1 MDWLAAVVL
10 RLAELGPWAPF
21 IFIALYVVAAVT
33 LAPAFLL
40 TVAAGA
46 LFGVWRGTLFVF
58 IGAVLGASAA
68 YAVSVRLTRLPFL
81 SWLDRDRRVIIVR
94 QAVAGEGAWVQFLLR
109 LSPLVPFNLL
119 NYALGLSHVRFRD
132 FLVASV
138 GMLPAIVMYTYYGKV
153 VGDVA
158 ALAAGVAPPRGPE
171 YYLLL
176 TVGLVTTVLSATLI
190 TRAAKRAIEEQ
201 KRGAASDRGAGT
213 SAAAEPRTREPG
225 RARRG

>member
-10 RLAELGPWAPF
+10 RLAELGAWAPVLF
-21 IFIALYVVAAVT
+21 ILLYIVAAVT
-33 LAPAFLL
+33 MAPAFLL

-46 LFGVWRGTLFVF
+46 LFGVGRGTLYVF

-81 SWLDRDRRVIIVR
+81 AWLDTNPHVLIVR
-94 QAVAGEGAWVQFLLR
+94 RAVAGEGARVQFLLR

-119 NYALGLSHVRFRD
+119 NYALGLSHVRYRD
-132 FLVASV
+132 FLMASI

-158 ALAAGVAPPRGPE
+158 ALAAGVAPPRGVE
-171 YYLLL
+171 YYVLL
-176 TVGLVTTVLSATLI
+176 TVGLATTVLATSLI
-190 TRAAKRAIEEQ
+190 TRAARRAMDQ
-201 KRGAASDRGAGT
+201 QRVGNV
-213 SAAAEPRTREPG
+213 G
-225 RARRG
+225 R

>member
-1 MDWLAAVVL
+1 MDWLTAILL
-10 RLAELGPWAPF
+10 RLAQLGPWGPALF
-21 IFIALYVVAAVT
+21 VLLYVAAAVT

-46 LFGVWRGTLFVF
+46 LFGVWRGTLIVF

-81 SWLDRDRRVIIVR
+81 SWLDRDPRVIIVR
-94 QAVAGEGAWVQFLLR
+94 KAVAGEGAWVQFLLR
-109 LSPLVPFNLL
+109 LSPLVPYNLL
-119 NYALGLSHVRFRD
+119 NYALGLSQVRFRD

-158 ALAAGVAPPRGPE
+158 ALAAGIAPPRGVE
-171 YYLLL
+171 YYTLLA
-176 TVGLVTTVLSATLI
+176 VGLVTTAVASTMIA
-190 TRAAKRAIEEQ
+190 RAARRAIEAQ
-201 KRGAASDRGAGT
+201 RTVNAG
-213 SAAAEPRTREPG
+213 R
-225 RARRG
+225 